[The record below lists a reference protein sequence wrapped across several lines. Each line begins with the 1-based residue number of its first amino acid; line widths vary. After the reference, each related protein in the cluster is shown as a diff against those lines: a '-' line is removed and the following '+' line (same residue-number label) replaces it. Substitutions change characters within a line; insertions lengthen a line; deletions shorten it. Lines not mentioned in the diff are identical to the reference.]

1 METPNYYSILP
12 ANVRYDSRLK
22 ANEKLLYSE
31 ITALSNKSGSCYAS
45 NRYFAELY
53 NVSNKTISL
62 WIKNLKECKY
72 ITVQMIYKDG
82 SKEVDKRNINI
93 TNYPMEENSTTPPR
107 NLPHPPP
114 KKVKDNNIIIPP
126 SELVVNYVDICLK
139 DTLWVE
145 TFCMSTKTNPYTI
158 EQYLIKFNRHLI
170 QISKPHPNIREFKNH
185 FNNWINRQG
194 KIAKMYKPA
203 PTNLRY
209 T

>member
-12 ANVRYDSRLK
+12 ATVRYDSRLK

-31 ITALSNKSGSCYAS
+31 ITALSNKGGSCYAS
-45 NRYFAELY
+45 NKYFAGLY
-53 NVSNKTISL
+53 NVSNTSISL
-62 WIKNLKECKY
+62 WIKNLKKCGY
-72 ITVQMIYKDG
+72 ISVQMVYKDG
-82 SKEVDKRNINI
+82 SKEVDKRHINI
-93 TNYPMEENSTTPPR
+93 INDPMQENLNTPLRKLNDPPQE
-107 NLPHPPP
+107 NL
-114 KKVKDNNIIIPP
+114 KDNIIIIPP
-126 SELVVNYVDICLK
+126 SESVVNYIDICLK

-170 QISKPHPNIREFKNH
+170 QISKTHPNIKEFKSH

-194 KIAKMYKPA
+194 NIAKMYKPA

>member
-45 NRYFAELY
+45 NKYFAELY
-53 NVSNKTISL
+53 NVSNTSISL
-62 WIKNLKECKY
+62 WIKNLKDCKY

-82 SKEVDKRNINI
+82 SKQVDKRHINI
-93 TNYPMEENSTTPPR
+93 VN
-107 NLPHPPP
+107 HPPQENLNTP
-114 KKVKDNNIIIPP
+114 LRKLNDPPQENLKDNNIIIPP
-126 SELVVNYVDICLK
+126 TESVVNYIDICLK

-145 TFCMSTKTNPYTI
+145 TFCMTTKTNPYTI

-170 QISKPHPNIREFKNH
+170 QVSKNHPNIKDFKQH
-185 FNNWINRQG
+185 FNNWINKQG

-209 T
+209 I

>member
-1 METPNYYSILP
+1 MEKDKGYGICYNEWLQDDAIKNEL
-12 ANVRYDSRLK
+12 RLLIK
-22 ANEKLLYSE
+22 ISSLTAEKGFCFAGNS
-31 ITALSNKSGSCYAS
+31 
-45 NRYFAELY
+45 YFAEY
-53 NVSNKTISL
+53 FKMDASTISRK
-62 WIKNLKECKY
+62 IKKLEKLKHISIEYDYRGTEVISRKIRLTKMSTDHRREC
-72 ITVQMIYKDG
+72 QP
-82 SKEVDKRNINI
+82 
-93 TNYPMEENSTTPPR
+93 TNDEN
-107 NLPHPPP
+107 
-114 KKVKDNNIIIPP
+114 VKDNNIIIPP

-170 QISKPHPNIREFKNH
+170 QISKPHNNIREFKSH

>member
-1 METPNYYSILP
+1 MEKDKGYGICYNEWLQDDAIKNEL
-12 ANVRYDSRLK
+12 RLLIK
-22 ANEKLLYSE
+22 ISSLTAEKGFCF
-31 ITALSNKSGSCYAS
+31 AGNP
-45 NRYFAELY
+45 YFAELY
-53 NVSNKTISL
+53 NVSNTSISL

-82 SKEVDKRNINI
+82 SKEVDKRHINI
-93 TNYPMEENSTTPPR
+93 VNHPMQENLNTPLRKLNDPPQE
-107 NLPHPPP
+107 NL
-114 KKVKDNNIIIPP
+114 KDNNIIIPP
-126 SELVVNYVDICLK
+126 SDLVVNYIDICLK
-139 DTLWVE
+139 DTLWIE
-145 TFCMSTKTNPYTI
+145 AFCMTTKTNPYTI

-170 QISKPHPNIREFKNH
+170 QVSKTHPNIKEFKNH